1 MEEAAESVVSVNG
14 SVVRSGAHRDRFWDR
29 RLLLERTVRSVR
41 GVMSDILAQHALKMP
56 VRNDQEPVEAFAP
69 NASDPALGV
78 CPRLRRP
85 HRRLDYTDVFGA
97 EDLVE
102 LARELAVAV
111 TDEKPCKSDASGD
124 FSTRKLHKQLHT
136 PPRGPTHRLNTYIFC
151 WPSRRKRRPAS
162 PDPA

>member
-1 MEEAAESVVSVNG
+1 MSDVGRKDVVEVTAAE
-14 SVVRSGAHRDRFWDR
+14 
-29 RLLLERTVRSVR
+29 
-41 GVMSDILAQHALKMP
+41 
-56 VRNDQEPVEAFAP
+56 DQEPVKAFAP
-69 NASDPALGV
+69 NAADPALGV

-85 HRRLDYTDVFGA
+85 NRRLDHPDAFGA